1 MTVFLKVIL
10 SEFGLKSTMEMK
22 MCGHKEMKL
31 MRSTVGQQ
39 KVICDL
45 KVKEMWRKHKTGL
58 VVSHSD
64 ALHWKSVM
72 TLFQSLKEERTF
84 YLV

>member
-45 KVKEMWRKHKTGL
+45 KVKEM
-58 VVSHSD
+58 
-64 ALHWKSVM
+64 
-72 TLFQSLKEERTF
+72 
-84 YLV
+84 